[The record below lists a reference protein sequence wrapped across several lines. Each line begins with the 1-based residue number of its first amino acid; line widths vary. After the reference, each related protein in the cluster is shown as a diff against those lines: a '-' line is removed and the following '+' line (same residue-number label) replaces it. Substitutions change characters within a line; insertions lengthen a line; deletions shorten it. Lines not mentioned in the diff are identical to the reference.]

1 MPLPDGRPTAGEVAT
16 GVPHSGDRY
25 NPYAIHPQVVKRTR
39 EAVEVASRKARRRSL
54 ALAAQV
60 TYLAVMDPES
70 GASTQDR
77 LKAADGAA
85 RVSGLVRDESRVV
98 VEHRV
103 SFRGLAR
110 GLPSVTREA
119 IEARVVEATAIP
131 PSAPSGEAPTRL
143 PACSGASGDGAAGAL
158 PGTGGG
164 GG

>member
-1 MPLPDGRPTAGEVAT
+1 MPLPDGRPTAMERSTTITMGSHGTTGKEAYGDSRYQLSPRSFAHAKAVVVA
-16 GVPHSGDRY
+16 
-25 NPYAIHPQVVKRTR
+25 
-39 EAVEVASRKARRRSL
+39 ASRRSRRRAL

-98 VEHRV
+98 FEHRV

-119 IEARVVEATAIP
+119 IEARVVEATALP
-131 PSAPSGEAPTRL
+131 PAGPTGL
-143 PACSGASGDGAAGAL
+143 PTVDGATA
-158 PGTGGG
+158 PIPGGG
-164 GG
+164 GGGG